1 MRPFLPIFAL
11 AILLSILMAAIGCG
25 GGSMSAQNNSAQP
38 AITLAAQP
46 STVPSGTS
54 TTLTWKASNATSVTI
69 SGLGSFPATGSVKA
83 TPTATT
89 TYAATA
95 TGPGGTSATSTV
107 VNVTTSGPKPTI
119 TLSAQPNAVLPGTP
133 TVLNWTSSNTTLVTI
148 NGLGTFPPTGSV
160 QVAPAS
166 TATYTANA
174 TGPGGTTPSSTTVI
188 VSQNAPPVI
197 SLNAQPNDIAI
208 GGTAVLSWTSVN
220 ATSVNIPGLG
230 AFPPSGSTK
239 VKPTSTT
246 TYMVTCTG
254 PGGTA
259 QSSATV
265 TVSPAPTISFNAQ
278 PNSIAKGGT
287 AVLSWTTTNAT
298 SINIPGLGGF
308 PANGSTNVTPT
319 TTTTYTAT
327 ATGVAGTANAQTTV
341 TVQGG
346 IPVFGH
352 VILVME
358 ENHSFSSVIGNSS
371 MPYLNSL
378 AQKYGLATSYFANT
392 HPSIGNYFEL
402 TTGQIITND
411 DGYTGTVSADN
422 VVRHLLAAGK
432 TWKAYV
438 EGLPSVGYIGGDVYP
453 YAKHHNPFSYIT
465 DVVDSQNQLQNLV
478 PFSEFA
484 GDLNNNQLPQFSY
497 IAPNMLDD
505 GHDGSLYQADG
516 WLQANIAPLIDSA
529 TFQKDG
535 LLVIVFDES
544 FTSDTSHGGG
554 QVAMLVISP
563 SAKKGYKSTI
573 LYQHQ
578 NTCRLLMEGLG
589 LTSFPGACES
599 AAEMNDFF

>member
-1 MRPFLPIFAL
+1 MRLFLPISAL
-11 AILLSILMAAIGCG
+11 VVIFSISIAAIGCG
-25 GGSMSAQNNSAQP
+25 GGSMNALP
-38 AITLAAQP
+38 AITMAAQP
-46 STVPSGTS
+46 STVLSGTS

-89 TYAATA
+89 TYTATA
-95 TGPGGTSATSTV
+95 AGPGGTSATSTV

-148 NGLGTFPPTGSV
+148 NGLGTFPPTGSA

-174 TGPGGTTPSSTTVI
+174 TGPGGTTPASTTVT

-208 GGTAVLSWTSVN
+208 GATAILSWTSSN

-230 AFPPSGSTK
+230 AFPPNGSTN
-239 VKPTSTT
+239 VKPTSTA
-246 TYMVTCTG
+246 TYTATATG

-259 QSSATV
+259 QSSTTV
-265 TVSPAPTISFNAQ
+265 TVSGAPTISFKAQ
-278 PNSIAKGGT
+278 PNTVTSGGT
-287 AVLSWTTTNAT
+287 SVLSWTTTNAT
-298 SINIPGLGGF
+298 SVNISGLGSF
-308 PANGSTNVTPT
+308 PANGSTNVTPS

-327 ATGVAGTANAQTTV
+327 ATGIGGTANAQTTV

-346 IPVFGH
+346 IPAFGH
-352 VILVME
+352 VTLVME
-358 ENHSFSSVIGNSS
+358 ENHSYSSVIGNSS

-378 AQKYGLATSYFANT
+378 AQKYGLGTQYFANT

-411 DGYTGTVSADN
+411 DAYTGTVSADN
-422 VVRHLLAAGK
+422 VVRHLLSAGK
-432 TWKAYV
+432 TWKSYA

-453 YAKHHNPFSYIT
+453 YAKHHNPFTYIT
-465 DVVDSQNQLQNLV
+465 DVLNSQNQRQNLV

-484 GDLNNNQLPQFSY
+484 GDLNNNQLPEYSFVIPS
-497 IAPNMLDD
+497 MLDD
-505 GHDGSLYQADG
+505 GHDGSLYQADA
-516 WLQANIAPLIDSA
+516 WLQANIAPLIASS

-535 LLVIVFDES
+535 LLVILFDES
-544 FTSDTSHGGG
+544 FASDTSHGGG

-563 SAKKGYKSTI
+563 WAKKGYKSTTF
-573 LYQHQ
+573 YQHQ

-599 AAEMNDFF
+599 AAQMSDFF

>member
-1 MRPFLPIFAL
+1 MRSFLPISAL
-11 AILLSILMAAIGCG
+11 AILLCVLLAAIGCG
-25 GGSMSAQNNSAQP
+25 GGSMSAQNKSAQP

-54 TTLTWKASNATSVTI
+54 TTLTWNASNATSVSI
-69 SGLGSFPATGSVKA
+69 SGLGTFPATGSAKV
-83 TPTATT
+83 TPNATT
-89 TYAATA
+89 TYMATASGPAGTAAT
-95 TGPGGTSATSTV
+95 SIV
-107 VNVTTSGPKPTI
+107 VTVTTSGPKPAI
-119 TLSAQPNAVLPGTP
+119 TFAAQPNIVLPGTP
-133 TVLNWTSSNTTLVTI
+133 SVLTWTTSNTTSVTI
-148 NGLGTFPPTGSV
+148 AGMGTFPPSGSV
-160 QVAPAS
+160 QVSPTS
-166 TATYTANA
+166 TSSYTASA
-174 TGPGGTTPSSTTVI
+174 TGPGGTTPSSTTVT

-208 GGTAVLSWTSVN
+208 GATAVLSWTASN

-230 AFPPSGSTK
+230 AFPPSGSTQ

-246 TYMVTCTG
+246 TYTATGSG

-265 TVSPAPTISFNAQ
+265 TVSPAPTISFKAQ

-308 PANGSTNVTPT
+308 PASGSTNVTPS

-327 ATGVAGTANAQTTV
+327 ATGVGGTANAQATV

-358 ENHSFSSVIGNSS
+358 ENHSYSSVIGNSS

-422 VVRHLLAAGK
+422 VVRHLLSAGK
-432 TWKAYV
+432 TWKAYA

-453 YAKHHNPFSYIT
+453 YAKHHNPFSYLT

-484 GDLNNNQLPQFSY
+484 GDLNNNQLPQFSFVV
-497 IAPNMLDD
+497 PSMLDD

-516 WLQANIAPLIDSA
+516 WLQANIAPLIGSA

-535 LLVIVFDES
+535 LLVILFDES
-544 FTSDTSHGGG
+544 FASDTAHGGG

-563 SAKKGYKSTI
+563 WVKNSYKSTTF
-573 LYQHQ
+573 YQHQ

-589 LTSFPGACES
+589 LTNFPGACES
-599 AAEMNDFF
+599 AAQMSDFF

>member
-1 MRPFLPIFAL
+1 MRLFLPISAL
-11 AILLSILMAAIGCG
+11 VVIFSISIAAIGCG
-25 GGSMSAQNNSAQP
+25 GGSMSAQQNAQP
-38 AITLAAQP
+38 AITMAAQP
-46 STVPSGTS
+46 NTVLSGTS

-89 TYAATA
+89 TYTATA
-95 TGPGGTSATSTV
+95 AGPGGTSATSTV

-148 NGLGTFPPTGSV
+148 NGLGTFPPTGSA

-174 TGPGGTTPSSTTVI
+174 TGPGGTTPASTTVT

-208 GGTAVLSWTSVN
+208 GATAILSWTSSN

-230 AFPPSGSTK
+230 AFPPNGSTN
-239 VKPTSTT
+239 VKPTSTA
-246 TYMVTCTG
+246 TYTATATG

-259 QSSATV
+259 QSSTTV
-265 TVSPAPTISFNAQ
+265 TVSGAPTISFKAQ
-278 PNSIAKGGT
+278 PNTVTSGGT
-287 AVLSWTTTNAT
+287 SVLSWTTTNAN
-298 SINIPGLGGF
+298 SVNIPGLGSF
-308 PANGSTNVTPT
+308 PPNGSSNATPS

-327 ATGVAGTANAQTTV
+327 ATGVGGTANAQTTV
-341 TVQGG
+341 TVQGV
-346 IPVFGH
+346 PTFGH
-352 VILVME
+352 VILLME
-358 ENHSFSSVIGNSS
+358 ENHSYSSVIGNSS

-411 DGYTGTVSADN
+411 DGYSGTVSADN
-422 VVRHLLAAGK
+422 VVRHLLSAGK

-438 EGLPSVGYIGGDVYP
+438 ESLPSVGNKGGDVYP

-465 DVVDSQNQLQNLV
+465 DVVNSQNQLQNLV
-478 PFSEFA
+478 PFTEFA

-516 WLQANIAPLIDSA
+516 WLQANIAPLIDSS

-535 LLVIVFDES
+535 LLVILFDES
-544 FTSDTSHGGG
+544 FASDTSHGGG

-563 SAKKGYKSTI
+563 WAKKGYKSTTF
-573 LYQHQ
+573 YQHQ
-578 NTCRLLMEGLG
+578 NTCRLLMQGLG

-599 AAEMNDFF
+599 AAQMTDFF

>member
-1 MRPFLPIFAL
+1 
-11 AILLSILMAAIGCG
+11 MATLGCG

-46 STVPSGTS
+46 STVVSGTS
-54 TTLTWKASNATSVTI
+54 TTLTWQASNATSVSI
-69 SGLGSFPATGSVKA
+69 SGLGTFPATGSVKV

-89 TYAATA
+89 TYTATATGPKGTSATTTVVSVTTSGPTPTITLSAQPSSVLPGTPAVLTWTTSNTTSVTIAGVGTFAPTGTVQVSPPSTSTYNATA
-95 TGPGGTSATSTV
+95 TGPGGT
-107 VNVTTSGPKPTI
+107 
-119 TLSAQPNAVLPGTP
+119 TLA
-133 TVLNWTSSNTTLVTI
+133 
-148 NGLGTFPPTGSV
+148 
-160 QVAPAS
+160 
-166 TATYTANA
+166 
-174 TGPGGTTPSSTTVI
+174 STTVT
-188 VSQNAPPVI
+188 VSLNAPPVI
-197 SLNAQPNDIAI
+197 SLSAQPNDIAV
-208 GGTAVLSWTSVN
+208 GGTAVLSWTSSN

-230 AFPPSGSTK
+230 ALPPNGSTN
-239 VKPTSTT
+239 VKPTSTA
-246 TYMVTCTG
+246 TYTATASG

-259 QSSATV
+259 QSSTTV
-265 TVSPAPTISFNAQ
+265 TVSPAPTISFKAQ
-278 PNSIAKGGT
+278 PNTIAKGGT
-287 AVLSWTTTNAT
+287 AVLNWTTTNAT

-308 PANGSTNVTPT
+308 PANGSTHVTPS

-327 ATGVAGTANAQTTV
+327 ASGVGGTANAQTTV

-352 VILVME
+352 VILVIE
-358 ENHSFSSVIGNSS
+358 ENHSYSSVIGNSS

-422 VVRHLLAAGK
+422 VVRHLLSAGK
-432 TWKAYV
+432 TWKAYA

-453 YAKHHNPFSYIT
+453 YAKHHNPFSYLT

-478 PFSEFA
+478 PFSEFG

-497 IAPNMLDD
+497 VVPNMLDD

-516 WLQANIAPLIDSA
+516 WLQANIAPLIGSA

-535 LLVIVFDES
+535 LLVILFDES
-544 FTSDTSHGGG
+544 FASDIAHGGG

-563 SAKKGYKSTI
+563 WAKNGYKSTTF
-573 LYQHQ
+573 YQHQ

-589 LTSFPGACES
+589 LTSFPGACEG
-599 AAEMNDFF
+599 AAQMSDFF

>member
-1 MRPFLPIFAL
+1 MRSFLPTSVL

-54 TTLTWKASNATSVTI
+54 TTLTWKASNATSVSI
-69 SGLGSFPATGSVKA
+69 SGLGTFPATGSVKV

-89 TYAATA
+89 TYTATA
-95 TGPGGTSATSTV
+95 TGPGGTSITTTV
-107 VNVTTSGPKPTI
+107 VNVTTSGPQPTI
-119 TLSAQPNAVLPGTP
+119 TLSAQPNSVLPGTP
-133 TVLNWTSSNTTLVTI
+133 TVLTWTTSNATSVTI
-148 NGLGTFPPTGSV
+148 AGVGTFPPSGSV
-160 QVAPAS
+160 QVSPTS
-166 TATYTANA
+166 TSTYTASA
-174 TGPGGTTPSSTTVI
+174 TGPGGTTPSSTTVT

-208 GGTAVLSWTSVN
+208 GATAVLSWTTTN

-230 AFPPSGSTK
+230 AFPANGSTK
-239 VKPTSTT
+239 V
-246 TYMVTCTG
+246 
-254 PGGTA
+254 
-259 QSSATV
+259 
-265 TVSPAPTISFNAQ
+265 
-278 PNSIAKGGT
+278 
-287 AVLSWTTTNAT
+287 
-298 SINIPGLGGF
+298 
-308 PANGSTNVTPT
+308 TPS

-327 ATGVAGTANAQTTV
+327 ATGVGGTANAQTTV

-358 ENHSFSSVIGNSS
+358 ENHSYSSVIGNSS

-422 VVRHLLAAGK
+422 VVRHLLSAGK
-432 TWKAYV
+432 TWKAYA
-438 EGLPSVGYIGGDVYP
+438 ENLPGVGYIGGDVYP
-453 YAKHHNPFSYIT
+453 YAKHHNPFSYLT

-497 IAPNMLDD
+497 IVPNMLDD
-505 GHDGSLYQADG
+505 GHDGTLYQADG

-544 FTSDTSHGGG
+544 FDSDTEHGGG
-554 QVAMLVISP
+554 QVPMLVISP
-563 SAKKGYKSTI
+563 WVKNGYQSTTF
-573 LYQHQ
+573 YQHQ

-599 AAEMNDFF
+599 AAEMSDFF